1 MVGASGAILELFQD
15 TGRLLVRIAQGKSA
29 VLRYVAYVVF
39 LAFSLHVIPR
49 SIRRA
54 YGSDVQVYRRRLRA
68 HALRRGTVPLRE
80 GERAIER
87 YPSDRDRGGSRGQ
100 QQDQHYWEGG
110 EEPRDPTK
118 FNQIKYKTVFTKS
131 SITTPNSPAG
141 YSSHVSNEMTA
152 AGSSVLTV

>member
-1 MVGASGAILELFQD
+1 MHKRQYKSNWIYRD
-15 TGRLLVRIAQGKSA
+15 TWLNLISSDA
-29 VLRYVAYVVF
+29 F
-39 LAFSLHVIPR
+39 LA
-49 SIRRA
+49 
-54 YGSDVQVYRRRLRA
+54 DVQVYRRRLRA

-152 AGSSVLTV
+152 AGSSVLTVWWRNTPRSYRSFQTHRIISK